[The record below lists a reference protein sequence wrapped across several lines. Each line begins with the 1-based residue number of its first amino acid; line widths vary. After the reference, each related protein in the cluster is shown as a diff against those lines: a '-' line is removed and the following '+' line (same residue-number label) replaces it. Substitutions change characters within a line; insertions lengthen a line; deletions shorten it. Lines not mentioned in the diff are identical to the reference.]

1 MSQSLLLMYL
11 LCNVFAFCLYG
22 IDKQKAKLHKW
33 RISEMSLL
41 LAAVFGAIGALAG
54 MYVFHHKT
62 QKAKFFIGVPAI
74 GILELLLIFILPCG
88 R

>member
-1 MSQSLLLMYL
+1 MQQTLLLLYL
-11 LCNVFAFCLYG
+11 LCNAFSFCLYG
-22 IDKQKAKLHKW
+22 IDKRKAKLHKW

-41 LAAVFGAIGALAG
+41 LAAVFGVIGALAG

-62 QKAKFFIGVPAI
+62 RKAKFFIGVPAI
-74 GILELLLIFILPCG
+74 GILELLLILFLLYG